1 MRNLCNLCE
10 YSVDCPYKEMKHIV
24 KDEGNLLK
32 VYSGIGNVDECKTKC
47 DRLDR
52 CQSFGYCP
60 RAKECYMSDK
70 TVTKSSEQTS
80 RTDCFTV
87 YKACGEGN

>member
-10 YSVDCPYKEMKHIV
+10 YSVDCPYIQLKHVV
-24 KDEGNLLK
+24 KDEGKQLK
-32 VYSGIGNVDECKTKC
+32 VYSGIGNFGECKTKC
-47 DRLDR
+47 DKLDG

-60 RAKECYMSDK
+60 VSKECYMSDK

-80 RTDCFTV
+80 RTDCRTF
-87 YKACGEGN
+87 YKACGE